1 MNRIV
6 KCYHVNKWNLILY
19 KYIVTNN
26 FFPTSHLTTNNE
38 QLSSLPKV
46 HIVCSQIFEGQNW
59 IILSLLCRQ
68 HYFKV
73 IEVFLWYF
81 ESGLLNL
88 WVLIVSV
95 CVCSECQAGR
105 WAASSRCVCVC
116 WRNGGETVTE
126 HGICQLF
133 LLCKDVARG
142 IIHRSVSCRGW
153 ECTVIVYRP
162 FCPPLLP
169 LYLLQACQLGLGVQ
183 DTYSGGRSK
192 WKAELGQPFILSLT
206 PSLFTPNILF
216 PLCWDSVPPGS
227 AFIVSFKAPWWLQ
240 TCLWIGLACV
250 FLLTISKHT
259 LHILR
264 KIGSLNAANVL
275 FKMLPMFPCWN
286 DRETEGVMWGN

>member
-1 MNRIV
+1 MLLVMNRIV

-116 WRNGGETVTE
+116 VDVMEERLWQSMESASFSSSARMWRGE
-126 HGICQLF
+126 
-133 LLCKDVARG
+133 
-142 IIHRSVSCRGW
+142 
-153 ECTVIVYRP
+153 
-162 FCPPLLP
+162 
-169 LYLLQACQLGLGVQ
+169 
-183 DTYSGGRSK
+183 
-192 WKAELGQPFILSLT
+192 
-206 PSLFTPNILF
+206 
-216 PLCWDSVPPGS
+216 
-227 AFIVSFKAPWWLQ
+227 
-240 TCLWIGLACV
+240 
-250 FLLTISKHT
+250 
-259 LHILR
+259 
-264 KIGSLNAANVL
+264 
-275 FKMLPMFPCWN
+275 
-286 DRETEGVMWGN
+286 